1 MWVGRD
7 PSHRIDAY
15 ILDTSFDRPV
25 IAYDYGPHMDDVGL
39 HIAYEQVLFDGNLD
53 GKMCLRQNDPVGLT
67 VCKHWGRETKPFTL
81 ILLQIF
87 ANLPVFTATPE
98 RTFSAMKIL
107 KTYLRSRLT

>member
-15 ILDTSFDRPV
+15 VLDTSFDRPV

-67 VCKHWGRETKPFTL
+67 VCKHWDVKQSLLPSYCFKF
-81 ILLQIF
+81 LQIYQF
-87 ANLPVFTATPE
+87 L
-98 RTFSAMKIL
+98 L
-107 KTYLRSRLT
+107 LHLRE